1 MSYHLTSNYLPG
13 TILLFEIERFDIE
26 Q

>member
-13 TILLFEIERFDIE
+13 TIRLFEIERFDIE